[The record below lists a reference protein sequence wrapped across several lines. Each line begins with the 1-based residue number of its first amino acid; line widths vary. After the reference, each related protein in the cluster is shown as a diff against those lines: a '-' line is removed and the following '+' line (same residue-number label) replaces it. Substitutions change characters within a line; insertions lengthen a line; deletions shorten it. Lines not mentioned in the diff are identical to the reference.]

1 MELTPEFKKDLS
13 NTYMVLCP
21 LEEEEDSFLIKMLTR
36 NHIDGLLKIEV
47 KMIDN
52 QKYYY
57 YDITGKQT
65 LSDIVQIG
73 PISFLQLQKIYERL
87 LKLPEICK
95 EFLIYENGIFMESNF
110 IYMDAS
116 WDIIEF
122 CYYPGIKKELQEQIG
137 KITEYLLNKVDYKDE
152 RAVLA
157 VYAFYQVSHDKNCT
171 LEKLKEVFESQ
182 CGKIA
187 IDKKELNKKECE
199 KIEQSK
205 IQDMKREKNYDQGKE
220 FFTQHLERESG
231 NENRNEKKQLKEDL
245 VEKKINDEDIKL
257 RIKRISTDM
266 EFNKKEQEIE
276 REEERKKER
285 KEDVEKK
292 QRRKTEKREKENK
305 KQLQNKKENREKE
318 KVQEKEIKNS
328 KYDFPYME
336 ERIENQREVLKY
348 PKKVYL
354 QAVVVLLLG
363 LFALFILMKGGIL
376 SVNGKPDSIRC
387 IIAILCYI
395 FLLFGAFLIIF
406 RKENQCAEIEEN
418 VDYIDWEEDYDSLPM
433 PEIYGLTVSEP
444 IEENYYQNAF
454 LKETGNS
461 SFKRKKRENDDKRM
475 EEDKGNEEDEEENT
489 ETELLVDFSDHSVA
503 YLESEFSGERIYLKK
518 FPFLIGKLKKGT
530 DYVLENNKI
539 SRIHAKFDYDES
551 HHYIEDM
558 NSTNGTSLNGFALLA
573 HDRKQLSN
581 GDKICFADKNF
592 IFHC

>member
-1 MELTPEFKKDLS
+1 MELIPEFKKDLS

-21 LEEEEDSFLIKMLTR
+21 FEEEEDSFLIKMLAR

-73 PISFLQLQKIYERL
+73 SISFLQLQKIYKKL
-87 LKLPEICK
+87 LQLPEICK
-95 EFLIYENGIFMESNF
+95 EFLIYENGIFMKPNF
-110 IYMDAS
+110 IYIDAS

-137 KITEYLLNKVDYKDE
+137 EITEYLLNKVDYKDE

-157 VYAFYQVSHDKNCT
+157 VYAFYQVSHDKSCT

-182 CGKIA
+182 CGKIT
-187 IDKKELNKKECE
+187 IDRKELNKEECE
-199 KIEQSK
+199 KVEQKKIES
-205 IQDMKREKNYDQGKE
+205 MEEKKNQNEGKE
-220 FFTQHLERESG
+220 LLTQHLEKEFKS
-231 NENRNEKKQLKEDL
+231 ENRNENKSENKNEKKQE
-245 VEKKINDEDIKL
+245 EDITL
-257 RIKRISTDM
+257 RIKKISTDTKC
-266 EFNKKEQEIE
+266 NKEEQEK
-276 REEERKKER
+276 EEKR
-285 KEDVEKK
+285 KEKKGEIEKK
-292 QRRKTEKREKENK
+292 QRKKT
-305 KQLQNKKENREKE
+305 E
-318 KVQEKEIKNS
+318 KVQEKETKNS
-328 KYDFPYME
+328 NHDFPYME
-336 ERIENQREVLKY
+336 ERIENQTEVLKY
-348 PKKVYL
+348 PKKVYF
-354 QAVVVLLLG
+354 QAALVLLLG
-363 LFALFILMKGGIL
+363 LFALFVLIKTGIL
-376 SVNGKPDSIRC
+376 SVNGKPDSVRC

-406 RKENQCAEIEEN
+406 RKENRCAEIEEN

-444 IEENYYQNAF
+444 IEKNYYQDAF
-454 LKETGNS
+454 LKETKTS
-461 SFKRKKRENDDKRM
+461 SFRKNKREDDDKRSEKEEEM
-475 EEDKGNEEDEEENT
+475 EESEEENT
-489 ETELLVDFSDHSVA
+489 ETELLVDFSDYSVA